1 MHFKTDELSRI
12 IHSFSFIV
20 FVTYGTA
27 AFAYDPLDCLND
39 IAKADS
45 GIPIGLATRLCSGA
59 WTPEPVKCY
68 ENASKIYDGI
78 PRFIAIDLCAGTVS
92 SKKTLD
98 CYQAAANRNLNRA
111 LATTLVLKVR
121 KNAHF

>member
-1 MHFKTDELSRI
+1 MHFKTDGLSRI
-12 IHSFSFIV
+12 IHSFFFII

-39 IAKADS
+39 IATADS
-45 GIPIGLATRLCSGA
+45 EIPIGLATRLCSGT

-68 ENASKIYDGI
+68 QNASKIDDGI
-78 PRFIAIDLCAGTVS
+78 TRSIAIDLCAGTVS

-98 CYQAAANRNLNRA
+98 CYQQAGARRNLNRG
-111 LATTLVLKVR
+111 LATSLCGVR
-121 KNAHF
+121 KPEN

>member
-1 MHFKTDELSRI
+1 MHFKTDALSRI

-39 IAKADS
+39 VAKADS
-45 GIPIGLATRLCSGA
+45 EIPIGLATRLCSGT
-59 WTPEPVKCY
+59 WTPEPVICY
-68 ENASKIYDGI
+68 QNAFKIDDGI
-78 PRFIAIDLCAGTVS
+78 ARGIVIDLCAGTVS

-98 CYQAAANRNLNRA
+98 CYHQAATRRNLNRG
-111 LATTLVLKVR
+111 LATTLCGAK
-121 KNAHF
+121 KPEK